1 MSLDFDQIRQADS
14 NQPFPLVRRALL
26 GMLPT
31 VLDHSRHRPHRP
43 DCSSNK
49 AGKILQIPKCA
60 ELCIRR
66 SKFFPIWHTPPG
78 RQCQTAEKSA
88 EFWFGLRLALSV
100 AEACRVPL
108 RSSACQGNMQIK
120 TKIFLSATLDR
131 VGMVGVLRRAAA
143 YRSGVVLA
151 LHRILPIDERDFV
164 DDTRLVLSET
174 AFVSLLKFLRQDY
187 QVVALE
193 DLLHNSRGT
202 DGRPKVAITF
212 DDGWEDTYRVAF
224 PHLLAHGIPATLFVC
239 TALLGTTEAL
249 PEETFTRIWNHC
261 AQASQLTNLVID
273 LKYWGMGSFK
283 AGGIAGSRQLY
294 WSQELK
300 RMPMSA
306 RLLLLDH
313 MMERYQVPA
322 PAGRR
327 FMTWEQIRIML
338 RTGLIGLGSHTS
350 RHATLPSETDHDIRQ
365 ELEGSRAAIRE
376 NTGANATLLAYPN
389 GMHNR
394 RVLDVVRSAGFHAA
408 MTNRPGLITP
418 HSNRFA
424 TPRVVVSDGT
434 VTDTDFQ
441 LSPSRTSVYFLS
453 SWLRSAAPL

>member
-1 MSLDFDQIRQADS
+1 
-14 NQPFPLVRRALL
+14 
-26 GMLPT
+26 
-31 VLDHSRHRPHRP
+31 
-43 DCSSNK
+43 
-49 AGKILQIPKCA
+49 
-60 ELCIRR
+60 
-66 SKFFPIWHTPPG
+66 
-78 RQCQTAEKSA
+78 
-88 EFWFGLRLALSV
+88 
-100 AEACRVPL
+100 
-108 RSSACQGNMQIK
+108 MQIK

-131 VGMVGVLRRAAA
+131 VGLVGVLRRAAA

-164 DDTRLVLSET
+164 DDPGLVLSET

-187 QVVALE
+187 QVIPLE
-193 DLLHNSRGT
+193 DLLLNPCGT
-202 DGRPKVAITF
+202 GGRPKVAITL
-212 DDGWEDTYRVAF
+212 DDGWEDNYRVAF
-224 PHLLAHGIPATLFVC
+224 PHLLAHAMPATIFAC

-261 AQASQLTNLVID
+261 ALTSQLASLVMD

-283 AGGIAGSRQLY
+283 ASGIACFRQLY
-294 WSQELK
+294 WSRELK
-300 RMPMSA
+300 RMPISA

-313 MMERYQVPA
+313 ITRRYQVPSA
-322 PAGRR
+322 AVRR
-327 FMTWEQIRIML
+327 FMRWEEVRTML
-338 RTGLIGLGSHTS
+338 RTGLIRLGSHTS
-350 RHATLPSETDHDIRQ
+350 RHATLSSETDRDIRQ
-365 ELEGSRAAIRE
+365 ELEGSRTAIRE
-376 NTGANATLLAYPN
+376 NTGADAALLAYPN

-394 RVLDVVRSAGFHAA
+394 RVLEVVRSAGFHAA

-434 VTDTDFQ
+434 VTDADLQ